1 MFKQTVLKF
10 HELGL
15 LGFGHKDDQ
24 EDGDSGNSTPTG
36 FSDDE
41 NDGNSNTY
49 LTTGVLAPHGQPVSE
64 IKVSRLS
71 ANTIRALID
80 GYKAKKGRM
89 SRSTAAC
96 STPKRS

>member
-1 MFKQTVLKF
+1 MTKK
-10 HELGL
+10 LGTAAKAR
-15 LGFGHKDDQ
+15 H
-24 EDGDSGNSTPTG
+24 TG

-41 NDGNSNTY
+41 NDGSSDTY

-80 GYKAKKGRM
+80 GYKAKRKNV
-89 SRSTAAC
+89 S
-96 STPKRS
+96 

>member
-10 HELGL
+10 QGALGL

-24 EDGDSGNSTPTG
+24 EDGDSGNSTPTW
-36 FSDDE
+36 FSDE
-41 NDGNSNTY
+41 NDGNSDTY

-71 ANTIRALID
+71 TNTIRALID
-80 GYKAKKGRM
+80 AYKAKRKNL
-89 SRSTAAC
+89 S
-96 STPKRS
+96 

>member
-1 MFKQTVLKF
+1 M
-10 HELGL
+10 

-41 NDGNSNTY
+41 NEGNSDIYMNI
-49 LTTGVLAPHGQPVSE
+49 GVLVPHGQPVSK

-71 ANTIRALID
+71 TNTVRALID
-80 GYKAKKGRM
+80 GYKAKRKNV
-89 SRSTAAC
+89 S
-96 STPKRS
+96 

>member
-1 MFKQTVLKF
+1 MFKQTVLKIQGAP
-10 HELGL
+10 GL

-41 NDGNSNTY
+41 NDVTSDTY

-64 IKVSRLS
+64 IKVSILFT
-71 ANTIRALID
+71 NTVRALINR
-80 GYKAKKGRM
+80 YKAKKKNV
-89 SRSTAAC
+89 S
-96 STPKRS
+96 

>member
-10 HELGL
+10 QGALGL

-41 NDGNSNTY
+41 NDGNSDTY

-71 ANTIRALID
+71 TNTVRGLID
-80 GYKAKKGRM
+80 GYKAKWKNV
-89 SRSTAAC
+89 S
-96 STPKRS
+96 

>member
-10 HELGL
+10 QGALGL
-15 LGFGHKDDQ
+15 LRFGHKDDQ

-41 NDGNSNTY
+41 NNGNSDTY
-49 LTTGVLAPHGQPVSE
+49 LNTGVLAPHRQPVSE

-71 ANTIRALID
+71 ANTSRALID
-80 GYKAKKGRM
+80 GYKAKRKNV
-89 SRSTAAC
+89 S
-96 STPKRS
+96 

>member
-1 MFKQTVLKF
+1 M
-10 HELGL
+10 

-41 NDGNSNTY
+41 NDGNSDTY
-49 LTTGVLAPHGQPVSE
+49 LTTGVLAPNGQSVSE

-71 ANTIRALID
+71 VSTIRALID
-80 GYKAKKGRM
+80 GYKAKRKNV
-89 SRSTAAC
+89 S
-96 STPKRS
+96 

>member
-10 HELGL
+10 QGALGL

-41 NDGNSNTY
+41 TM
-49 LTTGVLAPHGQPVSE
+49 V
-64 IKVSRLS
+64 
-71 ANTIRALID
+71 
-80 GYKAKKGRM
+80 
-89 SRSTAAC
+89 TAIP
-96 STPKRS
+96 T